1 MSMPQSLFLIGPMG
15 AGKTT
20 IGRLLSQQLGLSF
33 VDSDHYIEE
42 RTGVSIPT
50 IFEYEGEAGFRQREA
65 RAIDELSRRQGIV
78 LATGGGA
85 VTTEKN
91 RLNLAARGLVLYLK
105 TSIDEQ
111 LKRAGNDKNRPLMQ
125 TPDPR
130 EKLKAMAEQRNPLY
144 QQIADHTF
152 DTDNRTARQVVK
164 SILSSIEEKRE
175 NTQG

>member
-1 MSMPQSLFLIGPMG
+1 MPQSLFLIGPMG

-42 RTGVSIPT
+42 RTGVNIPT

-65 RAIDELSRRQGIV
+65 KAIEELTRRQSIV

-85 VTTEKN
+85 VTTEEN
-91 RLNLAARGLVLYLK
+91 RLNLAARGLVIYLK
-105 TSIDEQ
+105 TSIEEQ

-125 TPDPR
+125 APDPDQ
-130 EKLKAMAEQRNPLY
+130 KLQELARQRNPLY
-144 QQIADHTF
+144 LQIADYTF

-164 SILSSIEEKRE
+164 KILSSIEEKRE